1 MERKFKLV
9 VIMKKMMLFAASV
22 AAVCGMCACGQ
33 QNTPPVE
40 GSKTGF
46 ALSFFKEVNKSS
58 KSSDNI
64 VVSPYSAGAAL
75 SMLLEGAQGQT
86 KVELDNA
93 LNGCL
98 FNNQNLESG
107 DSVVV
112 KSANSVWVDSDF
124 SVRNHYVSLLQKDYG
139 ALVETLRFSDPA
151 TVRAINNWCS
161 ENTNGK
167 IDKIIDRLT
176 SGDVMVLLNALYF
189 NAPWEEK
196 FDANLT
202 SKADFRGVSGNKKV
216 DMMYRKGRY
225 NYAEYQGLQ
234 MIELPYLGSS
244 YSMFV
249 ALPPEGMKIDDIL
262 PYVNENVY
270 KEAMGMLAPVEV
282 RFRMPKVKVE
292 TEMLLNDVLM
302 GMGVRTAFTSAADF
316 KGISEMGPLVVS
328 QVKQKCY
335 IDIAESGTEAAAVT
349 SIQVRLTSARPE
361 YDVKTMTVDRPY
373 VFFIAD
379 RESDNILFAGKIVNL

>member
-1 MERKFKLV
+1 
-9 VIMKKMMLFAASV
+9 MMIYAASFV
-22 AAVCGMCACGQ
+22 AACGLNACGQ
-33 QNTPPVE
+33 QDVPPAE

-46 ALSFFKEVNKSS
+46 ALSFFKQVNKAS
-58 KSSDNI
+58 KGSENI

-75 SMLLEGAQGQT
+75 SMLMEGAQGQT

-93 LNGCL
+93 LNGCV
-98 FNNQNLESG
+98 FSNQKLESG
-107 DSVVV
+107 DSVEVN
-112 KSANSVWVDSDF
+112 SANSVWIDSDF
-124 SVRNHYVSLLQKDYG
+124 SVRNHYVNVLQKDYD

-161 ENTNGK
+161 EHTDGK
-167 IDKIIDRLT
+167 IDEIIDRLT
-176 SGDVMVLLNALYF
+176 PGDVMVLLNALYF
-189 NAPWEEK
+189 NAPWEDK
-196 FDANLT
+196 FDSSLT
-202 SKADFRGVSGNKKV
+202 GEADFYGVTGTNRV

-225 NYAEYQGLQ
+225 NYAEYQGCQ

-249 ALPPEGMKIDDIL
+249 VLPPEGMKIDSFL

-270 KEAMGMLAPVEV
+270 EEAMKMLAPVEV
-282 RFRMPKVKVE
+282 KFRMPKVKME

-302 GMGVRTAFTSAADF
+302 NMGVKTAFTGAADF
-316 KGISEMGPLVVS
+316 KGIAETGSLAVS

-335 IDIAESGTEAAAVT
+335 VDITETGTEAAAVT
-349 SIQVRLTSARPE
+349 SIQVRLTSVRPE
-361 YDVKTMTVDRPY
+361 FDVKTMTVNRPY

-379 RESDNILFAGKIVNL
+379 KEADNILFAGKIVKL

>member
-1 MERKFKLV
+1 MIRKMIL
-9 VIMKKMMLFAASV
+9 AASV
-22 AAVCGMCACGQ
+22 AAVCCLASCGQ
-33 QNTPPVE
+33 KDVPPAE
-40 GSKTGF
+40 GSRTGF
-46 ALSFFKEVNKSS
+46 ALSFFKQVNRLSNPS
-58 KSSDNI
+58 ENI

-75 SMLLEGAQGQT
+75 SMLTEGAMGQT

-98 FNNQNLESG
+98 FKGQLPDGG

-112 KSANSVWVDSDF
+112 KSANSVWIDSDF
-124 SVRNHYVSLLQKDYG
+124 SVRNRYVNLLQKDYD

-161 ENTNGK
+161 ENTEGK
-167 IDKIIDRLT
+167 ITEIVDRLT
-176 SGDVMVLLNALYF
+176 PGDVMFILNALYF
-189 NAPWEEK
+189 NAPWEDK
-196 FDANLT
+196 FDPALT
-202 SKADFRGVSGNKKV
+202 AKADFRGVSGIRQV
-216 DMMYRKGRY
+216 DMMARKGRY
-225 NYAEYQGLQ
+225 NYTEFQGCQ

-249 ALPPEGMKIDDIL
+249 VLPPENMKIESML

-270 KEAMGMLAPVEV
+270 KQALGMLTPSEV
-282 RFRMPKVKVE
+282 RFKMPKVKME
-292 TEMLLNDVLM
+292 TEMILNDVLM
-302 GMGVRTAFTSAADF
+302 GMGVRTAFTGAADF
-316 KGISEMGPLVVS
+316 KGIAETGPLVVS

-349 SIQVRLTSARPE
+349 SIGVRLTSVRPE
-361 YDVKTMTVDRPY
+361 VNLKVMTVDRPY

-379 RESDNILFAGKIVNL
+379 KESDDILFAGKIVNL